1 MPSFSASTASSA
13 TGVGVISGSR
23 IMSISNVLALFSVRV
38 ATLSW
43 GGGKS
48 QSLSGST
55 EDAGHSVGS
64 YGWILPSGK
73 AGEKFCAK
81 KVAVTSFAKSIC
93 SIQSI
98 LASLSKNW

>member
-13 TGVGVISGSR
+13 TCVGVTSGSR
-23 IMSISNVLALFSVRV
+23 IMSISNVLAFYSVCV
-38 ATLSW
+38 ATLSC
-43 GGGKS
+43 GGGES
-48 QSLSGST
+48 QSLSGLT
-55 EDAGHSVGS
+55 EDAGHRVGS
-64 YGWILPSGK
+64 YCRILSWGK
-73 AGEKFCAK
+73 AGKKYFAK